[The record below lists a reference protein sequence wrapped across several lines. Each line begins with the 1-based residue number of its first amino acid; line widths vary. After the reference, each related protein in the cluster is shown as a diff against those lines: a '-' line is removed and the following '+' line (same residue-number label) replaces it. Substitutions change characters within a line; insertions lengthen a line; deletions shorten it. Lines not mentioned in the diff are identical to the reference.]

1 MHNNDFVFNHKDHSN
16 FTSIYDFTAVFYLP
30 SLPSISVTIL
40 RPIRYST
47 YYHYSSI
54 SPSNVFLLPI
64 LFKFVI
70 FRTYQFQNR
79 NCRVVDQS
87 SGMIKGSVPP
97 SFVTRCVTM
106 GRLLVSVSTVPS
118 RTCTAS

>member
-1 MHNNDFVFNHKDHSN
+1 MCGEIISTFSVIHSGIDCLTIAPNNGKLKIAAAIPYNHLSQKN
-16 FTSIYDFTAVFYLP
+16 
-30 SLPSISVTIL
+30 
-40 RPIRYST
+40 
-47 YYHYSSI
+47 
-54 SPSNVFLLPI
+54 
-64 LFKFVI
+64 
-70 FRTYQFQNR
+70 
-79 NCRVVDQS
+79 NCLVVDQS